1 MLNKKNYR
9 KISIFRILVT
19 LKITRICFGMI
30 RGVNSV
36 QKYEFWGFRLSW
48 QTFYKCNS
56 TFDIWLWY
64 RTNVGYGKYLC
75 FFTIRIIRQVECSVS
90 GVSEHFW
97 SFDRATNVA
106 HSKLLMKTIKF
117 LHNLSFWAF
126 LTLLIIQKKTKILKI
141 FPVYF

>member
-1 MLNKKNYR
+1 
-9 KISIFRILVT
+9 

-36 QKYEFWGFRLSW
+36 QKFWGFRLSW
-48 QTFYKCNS
+48 QTFYKYNS

-75 FFTIRIIRQVECSVS
+75 VFTIRIIRQVECSVS

-97 SFDRATNVA
+97 SIDRATNVA

-117 LHNLSFWAF
+117 LHNLSLWAF
-126 LTLLIIQKKTKILKI
+126 MTLWSSKKKQKSWKYFLCTSSWRCDSHLCKLSSSHILVKG
-141 FPVYF
+141 

>member
-1 MLNKKNYR
+1 
-9 KISIFRILVT
+9 
-19 LKITRICFGMI
+19 MI

-90 GVSEHFW
+90 GASEHFW
-97 SFDRATNVA
+97 TIDRKTNVA
-106 HSKLLMKTIKF
+106 HLLTKTIKF
-117 LHNLSFWAF
+117 LHNPSLEHSWLFDHPKKKQKSWKYFLCTSSWRCDSHLCKLSSSH
-126 LTLLIIQKKTKILKI
+126 ILVKG
-141 FPVYF
+141 

>member
-1 MLNKKNYR
+1 MLNKKIIE
-9 KISIFRILVT
+9 KFPSLESLWP

-56 TFDIWLWY
+56 TFDIWPWY

-90 GVSEHFW
+90 GASEHFW
-97 SFDRATNVA
+97 TIDRKTNVA
-106 HSKLLMKTIKF
+106 HLLTKTIKF
-117 LHNLSFWAF
+117 LHNPSLEHSWLFDHP
-126 LTLLIIQKKTKILKI
+126 KKTKILKI

>member
-97 SFDRATNVA
+97 SIDRATNVA